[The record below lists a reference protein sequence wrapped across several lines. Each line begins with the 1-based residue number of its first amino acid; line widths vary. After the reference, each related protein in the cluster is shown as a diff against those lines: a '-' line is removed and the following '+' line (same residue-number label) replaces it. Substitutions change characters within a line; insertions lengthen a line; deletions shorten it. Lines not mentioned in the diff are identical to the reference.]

1 MNTTTGPV
9 HVRLE
14 TPADIPA
21 IRALVRAAFAPDHE
35 ADGDADLEARLVD
48 ALREAGARSS
58 VAERDGQVVGH
69 VMCTRS
75 LLDTTPRLVD
85 VLALAPLAVGPEHQ
99 RSGVGR
105 ALVAHALEAA
115 TADGYPLVFVEGD
128 WRYYGRLGFR
138 RGDSLGFRRPSLRI
152 PPKAFQV
159 AVLPAHEPWM
169 TGGLVYPDVL
179 WRLDCVGLRGQMLTE
194 MLELGA

>member
-1 MNTTTGPV
+1 MTTAAV
-9 HVRLE
+9 AVRVRLE
-14 TPADIPA
+14 TPGDIPA
-21 IRALVRAAFAPDHE
+21 IRALVTAAFAPDHE
-35 ADGDADLEARLVD
+35 TDGDRNLEARLVD
-48 ALREAGARSS
+48 ALREAGARSY
-58 VAERDGQVVGH
+58 VAERSGHIVGH

-105 ALVAHALEAA
+105 ALVAHALKAA
-115 TADGYPLVFVEGD
+115 TADGYPLVFLEGD

-169 TGGLVYPDVL
+169 TGTLVYPDVL
-179 WRLDCVGLRGQMLTE
+179 WRLDCVGLRGKMLAE